1 MNNFNRIKKLA
12 NNFRTKVAIEM
23 SQTGTTELF
32 FDNVENQ
39 RKFSNSLQNPS
50 GALATFLTKSYE
62 KLNKPISFSLKIDSQ
77 PKTGASWLLTVNPP
91 SLTGQVKQLVD
102 LEFKRLMNQTMQ
114 ERLSS
119 AVSGAKAGGG
129 SGRLDV
135 ASLDL
140 D

>member
-102 LEFKRLMNQTMQ
+102 SEFKRLMNQTMQ
-114 ERLSS
+114 ERLNT
-119 AVSGAKAGGG
+119 AVSGAKTGGG
-129 SGRLDV
+129 SGTLDV